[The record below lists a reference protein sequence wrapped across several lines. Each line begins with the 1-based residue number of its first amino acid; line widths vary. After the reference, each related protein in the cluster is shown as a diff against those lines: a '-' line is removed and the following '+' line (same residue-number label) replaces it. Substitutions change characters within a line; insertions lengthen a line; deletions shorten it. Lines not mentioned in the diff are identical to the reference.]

1 MVYEN
6 GKSYAEPNY
15 IQEVNADEEKPTKL
29 YDLHFNHLKFLA
41 GLAFDNSLGKVQ
53 NHPTTGRVIGVFK
66 GCVTGVV
73 DNLESV
79 FFTVQYYKV
88 PETGQ
93 KQAVVRC
100 GESKYRKMFSE
111 FDSYGFPVSL
121 KERHGRWS
129 GSNAQAA
136 AVWEVEV
143 NKTAMQLY
151 GQYKNVTPNTEYE
164 YDLKYTFN
172 KKRKDYQFV
181 SQIFL
186 DKDGKVY
193 EYATIY
199 PNEKIEIVVTNKGK
213 EIERL
218 HILPF
223 VETINQLTDEQTAV
237 LNIRMNA

>member
-1 MVYEN
+1 
-6 GKSYAEPNY
+6 
-15 IQEVNADEEKPTKL
+15 
-29 YDLHFNHLKFLA
+29 
-41 GLAFDNSLGKVQ
+41 
-53 NHPTTGRVIGVFK
+53 
-66 GCVTGVV
+66 
-73 DNLESV
+73 
-79 FFTVQYYKV
+79 
-88 PETGQ
+88 
-93 KQAVVRC
+93 
-100 GESKYRKMFSE
+100 
-111 FDSYGFPVSL
+111 
-121 KERHGRWS
+121 
-129 GSNAQAA
+129 
-136 AVWEVEV
+136 
-143 NKTAMQLY
+143 MQLY